1 MLGSF
6 VVACG
11 GAVAPATTAQSTPT
25 ATATPLPSP
34 TATTVATPAPCTTTA
49 KLTLWST
56 DRLAW
61 QVITVPAQ
69 MSSLDSVSAEVGF
82 GAGGLLLFG
91 TSAPTDLARQL
102 ARLASASPGG
112 IAPMVMSDVEGGG
125 IERAANLLGPIP
137 SARSMAQTMS
147 PSQIESYARTMG
159 GRMRAIGLTMDLAPV
174 MDLDAG
180 PGPTVTDPDG
190 TRSFSADPQ
199 IAAADGA
206 AFAGGLA
213 EAGVAPAAKHFPG
226 LHGAGDNT
234 DVGPAQTSPWSVL
247 QTTGLVPFR
256 TAIARGVP
264 AIMLS
269 NASVP
274 GLSSLPSAISPQ
286 VISALRVGLRFR
298 GLILTDALTAGA
310 IAKIGFSVP
319 QAATASLIA
328 GADMILYNGATAD
341 VTMNARETASAIDVA
356 VANGSL
362 PRAQLIASVS
372 RVLAVKHVDLCSG
385 P

>member
-1 MLGSF
+1 
-6 VVACG
+6 V
-11 GAVAPATTAQSTPT
+11 
-25 ATATPLPSP
+25 
-34 TATTVATPAPCTTTA
+34 A

-61 QVITVPAQ
+61 QVITVPVQ
-69 MSSLDSVSAEVGF
+69 MSSLDSVRAEVGF
-82 GAGGLLLFG
+82 GAGGVLLFG
-91 TSAPTDLARQL
+91 NSAPPDLARQL
-102 ARLASASPGG
+102 AHLASASPGG
-112 IAPMVMSDVEGGG
+112 IGPMVMSDVEGGA
-125 IERAANLLGPIP
+125 IERAANLLGPLP

-190 TRSFSADPQ
+190 TRSFSANPQ
-199 IAAADGA
+199 IAAEDGA
-206 AFAGGLA
+206 AFADGLSA
-213 EAGVAPAAKHFPG
+213 AGVAPAAKHFPG

-234 DVGPAQTSPWSVL
+234 DVGPAQTSPWSTL
-247 QTTGLVPFR
+247 QASGLVPFR
-256 TAIARGVP
+256 AAIARGVP

-274 GLSSLPSAISPQ
+274 GLSSLPSTISPQ
-286 VISALRVGLRFR
+286 VISALRVGLGFR

-310 IAKIGFSVP
+310 IAKIGLGVP

-341 VTMNARETASAIDVA
+341 VTTNARETASAIDAA

-362 PRAQLIASVS
+362 PRAQLIASVG

-385 P
+385 S